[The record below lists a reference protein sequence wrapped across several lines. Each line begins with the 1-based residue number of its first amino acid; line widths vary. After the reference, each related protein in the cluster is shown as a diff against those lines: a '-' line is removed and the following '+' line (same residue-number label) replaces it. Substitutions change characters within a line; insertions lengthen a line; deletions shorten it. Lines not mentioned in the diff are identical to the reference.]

1 MESPRGVH
9 SRAQA
14 VALAL
19 QQEIR
24 DADQLIVSGLDARR
38 YGRGLGEALGAG
50 VAFGWVSCFAAA
62 SPTCV

>member
-1 MESPRGVH
+1 MEHTEIARDLVIASKTVEKHIELILLKLRVH

-24 DADQLIVSGLDARR
+24 DADQLTVSGLDAP
-38 YGRGLGEALGAG
+38 
-50 VAFGWVSCFAAA
+50 AAER
-62 SPTCV
+62 VMN